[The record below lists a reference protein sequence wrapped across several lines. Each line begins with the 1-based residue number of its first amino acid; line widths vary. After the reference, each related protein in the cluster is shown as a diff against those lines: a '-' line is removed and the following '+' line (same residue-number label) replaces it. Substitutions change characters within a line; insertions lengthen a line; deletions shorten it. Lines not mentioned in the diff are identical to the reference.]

1 MTVGAGPVVALI
13 GAVATL
19 ACAGCGGGETSTA
32 GGALT
37 VAAASSLTEPFLAYG
52 EATPA
57 GERFSFAGS
66 DELAGQIRQEAP
78 VDVYAAANTELPQ
91 MLFAEGL
98 VEQPTVFTTNSL
110 VLAVPRGSELA
121 SIEDLTEPGVDL
133 VLGTEDVPFGAYAR
147 TVLERLPAADR
158 DAILANVRSEESDVK
173 AAVGKL
179 TQGAAD
185 ASFTYVSD
193 VAAAADRIEAIELP
207 AELAPEVAYGVAVVK
222 GSKNAD
228 AAREFI
234 DGLLEGEG
242 ARALEDAGFEPPPEG

>member
-1 MTVGAGPVVALI
+1 MTVCRSLTAVLVGAAALA
-13 GAVATL
+13 G
-19 ACAGCGGGETSTA
+19 AGCGGEASDG

-37 VAAASSLTEPFLAYG
+37 VAAASSLTESFKAYD

-91 MLFAEGL
+91 MLFEEGL

-110 VLAVPRGSELA
+110 VLAVPRDSEIA

-133 VLGTEDVPFGAYAR
+133 VLGTEDVPFGAYTR
-147 TVLERLPAADR
+147 TVLERLPVAER

-207 AELAPEVAYGVAVVK
+207 TELAPDVAYGVAVVK
-222 GSKNAD
+222 GSENPEIAQ
-228 AAREFI
+228 AFI

-242 ARALEDAGFEPPPEG
+242 AQALEDAGFKPPPKG